1 MAEANP
7 QNSNSDYYDEETST
21 AATLKKRA
29 TATHSSHD
37 TREVDGGETEGASG
51 GPASDWVDD
60 FEEDTTGKEI
70 RLNLM
75 EEVLLLGL
83 KDREG
88 YTSFWNDCIS
98 SGLRGC
104 FMVELGLRGRVELEK
119 ATARKRALNTRRV
132 LVKNPDATGEVLL
145 DESLKLIKASPQDTV
160 QNWIELLSG
169 ETWNP
174 LNLRFQIRNV
184 RERIAKNL
192 VDKGV
197 LTTEKQNFFLFDMTT
212 HPLTDSTAKQRV
224 IKKIQDSVL
233 SKWVNDP
240 TRMDKRVIALIFLGH
255 ASDVLENA
263 FSTLSDEDYELA
275 MKRVK
280 ELLNIDPDVQSQKDN
295 SPGSDVVWAV
305 ISSFLK

>member
-1 MAEANP
+1 MAEAN
-7 QNSNSDYYDEETST
+7 SNPEYYDDDIST
-21 AATLKKRA
+21 AANIKKRA
-29 TATHSSHD
+29 TAATNLTQDAEHD
-37 TREVDGGETEGASG
+37 TEGAAA
-51 GPASDWVDD
+51 PTSDWTEE
-60 FEEDTTGKEI
+60 FEMDTTGKEI

-104 FMVELGLRGRVELEK
+104 FIVELGLRGRIELEK
-119 ATARKRALNTRRV
+119 PTARKRGLVTRRV
-132 LVKNPDATGEVLL
+132 LVKNPAPTGEVLL
-145 DESLKLIKASPQDTV
+145 DESLKLIKSSPLDTV
-160 QNWIELLSG
+160 QNWVELLSG

-224 IKKIQDSVL
+224 VKKIQESVL

-240 TRMDKRVIALIFLGH
+240 TRMDKRVLSLIFLGH

-280 ELLNIDPDVQSQKDN
+280 ELLNIEPDVQSIRDT
-295 SPGSDVVWAV
+295 SPGSEVVWAV
-305 ISSFLK
+305 IYAFLK

>member
-7 QNSNSDYYDEETST
+7 PNTNSGFFDDDIST
-21 AATLKKRA
+21 AATIKKRA
-29 TATHSSHD
+29 TAVTHSVHDSHADGEVPD
-37 TREVDGGETEGASG
+37 TPPVVQT
-51 GPASDWVDD
+51 SDWVEE
-60 FEEDTTGKEI
+60 FEIDTTGKEI

-119 ATARKRALNTRRV
+119 ATARKRGLFSRRV
-132 LVKNPDATGEVLL
+132 LVKNPAPTGEVLL
-145 DESLKLIKASPQDTV
+145 DESLKLIKSSPLDTV

-224 IKKIQDSVL
+224 VKKIQDSVL

-240 TRMDKRVIALIFLGH
+240 TRMDKRVVSLIFLGH

-280 ELLNIDPDVQSQKDN
+280 DLLNIDPDAECLKD
-295 SPGSDVVWAV
+295 SSVGSDVVWAV
-305 ISSFLK
+305 IAAFLK

>member
-7 QNSNSDYYDEETST
+7 TNSNPEYFDDDIST
-21 AATLKKRA
+21 AATIKKRA
-29 TATHSSHD
+29 TAATSFQDSHQ
-37 TREVDGGETEGASG
+37 VTERSADQ
-51 GPASDWVDD
+51 PASDWVDE
-60 FEEDTTGKEI
+60 FEIDTTGKEI

-104 FMVELGLRGRVELEK
+104 FIVELGLRGRVELEK
-119 ATARKRALNTRRV
+119 ATARKRGLTSRRV
-132 LVKNPDATGEVLL
+132 LVKNPAPTGEVLL
-145 DESLKLIKASPQDTV
+145 DESLKLIKSSPLDTV

-224 IKKIQDSVL
+224 VKKIQESVL

-240 TRMDKRVIALIFLGH
+240 TRMDKRVLSLIFLCH

-280 ELLNIDPDVQSQKDN
+280 DLLNIEPDAESLKDT
-295 SPGSDVVWAV
+295 SLGSEVVWAV
-305 ISSFLK
+305 ISAFLK